1 MIEVRELTKK
11 YGELVAVRDLTFK
24 VEAGRI
30 WGLLGPNAAGKTTT
44 MRILTGYLPATS
56 GRATVAGF
64 DVFEQPNDVKRSI
77 GYLPEVVPLY
87 LDMTVASYLA
97 FVAEIKQVPKAGRK
111 AAVARVIESAGLAD
125 VSRRL
130 IKNISRGFKQRVG
143 IAQAMIHDPK
153 VLVLDEPTIGLDPA
167 QIREIREL
175 IRGLRGEHTI
185 LLSTHILPEVTQ
197 VCDGV
202 VIINQGRLMASGSL
216 DDLAASFEKN
226 DGVLLRLRRGGAEEA
241 ALFRGIPGVEK
252 VAVEGDEIRVEWGR
266 GRDLRD
272 DVARLVL
279 DKGLGLKEMRS
290 VGRHRGPLHED
301 RLGRAR
307 TMTEHLVPRQKG
319 VRAYFSSP
327 IAYVVIAGFLLLVGF
342 FFYSLISWFNAQAM
356 QMAQNPYYAQQINI
370 NEMVFS
376 PLVPQHD
383 HHPHPRRPA
392 PDHAAPGR
400 GEEERHRRAP
410 LHLAPVGRPDR
421 SRQVPRRPG
430 HAGRSCSG

>member
-56 GRATVAGF
+56 GHATVAGY

-87 LDMTVASYLA
+87 QDMTVASYLA

-111 AAVARVIESAGLAD
+111 AAVSRVIASAGLGE

-197 VCDGV
+197 ICDGV

-216 DDLAASFEKN
+216 ADLAASFAKN
-226 DGVLLRLRRGGAEEA
+226 DGVLVRLRRGGADEA
-241 ALFRGIPGVEK
+241 ALFRGLPGVEK
-252 VAVEGDEIRVEWGR
+252 AAVEGDEIRVEWGR

-290 VGRHRGPLHED
+290 VAGIED
-301 RLGRAR
+301 LY
-307 TMTEHLVPRQKG
+307 MKIV
-319 VRAYFSSP
+319 
-327 IAYVVIAGFLLLVGF
+327 AGGLE
-342 FFYSLISWFNAQAM
+342 Q
-356 QMAQNPYYAQQINI
+356 
-370 NEMVFS
+370 
-376 PLVPQHD
+376 
-383 HHPHPRRPA
+383 
-392 PDHAAPGR
+392 
-400 GEEERHRRAP
+400 
-410 LHLAPVGRPDR
+410 
-421 SRQVPRRPG
+421 
-430 HAGRSCSG
+430 

>member
-1 MIEVRELTKK
+1 MIEVQELTKK

-24 VEAGRI
+24 VETGRI

-64 DVFEQPNDVKRSI
+64 DVFNEPNAVKKSI

-87 LDMTVASYLA
+87 LDMTVSGYLG
-97 FVAEIKQVPKAGRK
+97 FVAEIKQVPASKRK
-111 AAVARVIESAGLAD
+111 AAIGRVIESAGLKD

-175 IRGLRGEHTI
+175 IKGLRGEHTI

-216 DDLAASFEKN
+216 EDLAASFERN
-226 DGVLLRLRRGGAEEA
+226 DGVILKLRRAGAEEA
-241 ALFRGIPGVEK
+241 ALLKGIPGVDRVSADGNEL
-252 VAVEGDEIRVEWGR
+252 RVEWGR
-266 GRDLRD
+266 GLNLHD
-272 DVARLVL
+272 DVARLAL
-279 DKGLGLKEMRS
+279 DRGLGLREMRS
-290 VGRHRGPLHED
+290 VASIED
-301 RLGRAR
+301 LY
-307 TMTEHLVPRQKG
+307 MKIV
-319 VRAYFSSP
+319 
-327 IAYVVIAGFLLLVGF
+327 
-342 FFYSLISWFNAQAM
+342 
-356 QMAQNPYYAQQINI
+356 
-370 NEMVFS
+370 
-376 PLVPQHD
+376 
-383 HHPHPRRPA
+383 
-392 PDHAAPGR
+392 
-400 GEEERHRRAP
+400 
-410 LHLAPVGRPDR
+410 
-421 SRQVPRRPG
+421 
-430 HAGRSCSG
+430 SGGLEQ